1 MKAAATVLLVI
12 GLALGTIGGT
22 MRVLTVVFGDT
33 IVRAVQSNRGQLPG
47 DAEQV
52 QAGVARAADRS
63 PGHLLAIAGDL
74 ALVLAGGAIG
84 IVVCT
89 SRRTG
94 ALRTVL
100 SGLVI
105 ASGIAL
111 LLLQSWVSAGAYII
125 GGFLTLV
132 MADWTE
138 KTKGTS

>member
-1 MKAAATVLLVI
+1 MKTAAMVLLVI

-33 IVRAVQSNRGQLPG
+33 IVRAVRSNRGQLPG

-52 QAGVARAADRS
+52 QAGVMRASDRS
-63 PGHLLAIAGDL
+63 PWHLLAVGADL
-74 ALVLAGGAIG
+74 ALVLAGGAMG
-84 IVVCT
+84 IVVCA

-94 ALRTVL
+94 AWRTVL

-111 LLLQSWVSAGAYII
+111 LLLQSWVSAGAYAI
-125 GGFLTLV
+125 GGVLTLIQEG
-132 MADWTE
+132 AT
-138 KTKGTS
+138 

>member
-1 MKAAATVLLVI
+1 MKTAATVLLVI
-12 GLALGTIGGT
+12 GLAMGLIGGT

-47 DAEQV
+47 NAEQV

-63 PGHLLAIAGDL
+63 LGHVLAIAGDL
-74 ALVLAGGAIG
+74 ALVLAGGATG

-94 ALRTVL
+94 AWRTVL

-111 LLLQSWVSAGAYII
+111 LLLQSWVSAGAYVI
-125 GGFLTLV
+125 GGFLSLV
-132 MADWTE
+132 TVDWAE
-138 KTKGTS
+138 KTEGSS